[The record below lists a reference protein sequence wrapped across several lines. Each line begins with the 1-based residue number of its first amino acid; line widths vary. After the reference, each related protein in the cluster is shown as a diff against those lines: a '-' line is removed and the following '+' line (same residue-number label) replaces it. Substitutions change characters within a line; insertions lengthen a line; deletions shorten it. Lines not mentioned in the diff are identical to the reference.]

1 MVGPSAVFTFPVA
14 WITLEA
20 SGFVTGVH
28 YSQHS
33 VIEKFLS
40 EKKFPHV
47 FSTCL
52 ENTNP
57 ADLSFP

>member
-1 MVGPSAVFTFPVA
+1 MVGPSTVFTFPFA
-14 WITLEA
+14 WITREA
-20 SGFVTGVH
+20 SAFVIGVH
-28 YSQHS
+28 NSQHS

-40 EKKFPHV
+40 KKKFPQV

-52 ENTNP
+52 KNTDP